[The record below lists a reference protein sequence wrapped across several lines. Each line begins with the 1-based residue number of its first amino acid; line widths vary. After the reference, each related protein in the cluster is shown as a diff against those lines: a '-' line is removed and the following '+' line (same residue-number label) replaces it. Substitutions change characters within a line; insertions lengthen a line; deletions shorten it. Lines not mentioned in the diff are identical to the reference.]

1 MKVFKRLFKKNKEQ
15 RKLGWNDLTLTDL
28 MQIKSISDLQ
38 LATED
43 EKNLKVAAI
52 VCKVPYD
59 KLIQMPLSEVREYMD
74 QTEFLFHAPK
84 PRKVKHT
91 YIINGRRYKLLKN
104 EMEMLTSQYIDFQ
117 AIYKDGF
124 DKRPGELLAVM
135 MVPEGH
141 EYNDGYDN
149 ELVVKDMY
157 DMKVEE
163 ALGITDFFTR
173 RFVRLIERTKMFYT
187 LIMKW
192 KKMTA
197 TKEEKEMIKVME
209 IQMNLMRDEINST
222 YGWTALKP

>member
-1 MKVFKRLFKKNKEQ
+1 MRLFKLFKRKKKEE

-28 MQIKSISDLQ
+28 MRIKSISDLQ

-43 EKNLKVAAI
+43 EKNLKVASI
-52 VCKVPYD
+52 VCKIPYEE
-59 KLIQMPLSEVREYMD
+59 LIQMPLDKVRKYMD
-74 QTEFLFHAPK
+74 ETEFLLHEPK
-84 PRKVKHT
+84 PKKARNF

-124 DKRPGELLAVM
+124 EKRPGELLAVM

-149 ELVVKDMY
+149 DQVVKDMY

-163 ALGITDFFTR
+163 ALGITDFFLM
-173 RFVRLIERTKMFYT
+173 RFVRSIAWTRMYYKW
-187 LIMKW
+187 IMRW
-192 KKMTA
+192 KRLTA
-197 TKEEKEMIKVME
+197 RKEEKEMMKATE
-209 IQMNLMRDEINST
+209 LQLNLILDEINSMF
-222 YGWTALKP
+222 GWIVQKR

>member
-1 MKVFKRLFKKNKEQ
+1 MRLFKRKKKEE

-43 EKNLKVAAI
+43 EKNLKVASI
-52 VCKVPYD
+52 VCKIPYEE
-59 KLIQMPLSEVREYMD
+59 LIRMPLDKVREYMD
-74 QTEFLFHAPK
+74 ETAFLFTEPK
-84 PRKVKHT
+84 PKKARNF
-91 YIINGRRYKLLKN
+91 YIVNGRRYKLLKN

-149 ELVVKDMY
+149 DQVVADMY

-163 ALGITDFFTR
+163 ALGITDFFLM
-173 RFVRLIERTKMFYT
+173 RFVRLIAWTRMYYKW
-187 LIMKW
+187 IMRW
-192 KKMTA
+192 RRLTA
-197 TKEEKEMIKVME
+197 RKEEKEMLKATE
-209 IQMNLMRDEINST
+209 LQLNLIMDEINSMF
-222 YGWTALKP
+222 GWIAQGR

>member
-1 MKVFKRLFKKNKEQ
+1 MKVFKKNKEL

-43 EKNLKVAAI
+43 EKNLQVAAI

-59 KLIQMPLSEVREYMD
+59 KLIQMSLSEVREYMD
-74 QTEFLFHAPK
+74 QTEFLFSAPK

-91 YIINGRRYKLLKN
+91 YIINGRRYKLLNN

-135 MVPEGH
+135 MVPE
-141 EYNDGYDN
+141 
-149 ELVVKDMY
+149 
-157 DMKVEE
+157 

-173 RFVRLIERTKMFYT
+173 RFVRLIERTKMFYA

-192 KKMTA
+192 KKLTA
-197 TKEEKEMIKVME
+197 TKEEKEMIKAME
-209 IQMNLMRDEINST
+209 IQMNLMRDQINCMF
-222 YGWTALKP
+222 GLTALKP

>member
-1 MKVFKRLFKKNKEQ
+1 MRLFKRKKKEE

-43 EKNLKVAAI
+43 EKNLKVASI
-52 VCKVPYD
+52 VCKIPYEE
-59 KLIQMPLSEVREYMD
+59 LIQMPLGKVREYMD
-74 QTEFLFHAPK
+74 ETDFLFHEPK
-84 PRKVKHT
+84 ARKAKHT
-91 YIINGRRYKLLKN
+91 YIINGRRYNLLKN

-124 DKRPGELLAVM
+124 EKRPGELLSVM

-141 EYNDGYDN
+141 EYNDGYDKD
-149 ELVVKDMY
+149 LVVKDMY

-163 ALGITDFFTR
+163 ALGITDFFTM
-173 RFVRLIERTKMFYT
+173 RFVRLIKRTKMYYT

-192 KKMTA
+192 KKLTA
-197 TKEEKEMIKVME
+197 TKEEKEMMKATELQLSLI
-209 IQMNLMRDEINST
+209 RDELICA
-222 YGWTALKP
+222 YGWHAQRPWLN